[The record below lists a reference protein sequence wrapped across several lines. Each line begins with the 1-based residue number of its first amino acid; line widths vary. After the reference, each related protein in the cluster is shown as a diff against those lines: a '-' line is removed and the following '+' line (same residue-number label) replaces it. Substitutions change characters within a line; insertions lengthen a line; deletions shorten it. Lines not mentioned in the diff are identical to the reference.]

1 MRMESSEK
9 MTKDSIWN
17 MKTKSSN
24 LKVKK
29 ISLRCQK
36 FQISDK
42 FRQTDYKI
50 TLSIYF
56 TRRWL
61 IETNFSAYQD
71 VDFPLNFVK
80 KIGKIIVNFCNSPYI
95 RPFTIES
102 LDEANI
108 VFKWLLCCLFI
119 FIILVVMKSLTL
131 LLRAGILQNSKRL
144 RTFSRPQES

>member
-1 MRMESSEK
+1 MRTERSEK

-50 TLSIYF
+50 ILSIYF

-61 IETNFSAYQD
+61 IETIFSAPIRMLI
-71 VDFPLNFVK
+71 FLWILWK
-80 KIGKIIVNFCNSPYI
+80 K
-95 RPFTIES
+95 
-102 LDEANI
+102 LA
-108 VFKWLLCCLFI
+108 
-119 FIILVVMKSLTL
+119 KS
-131 LLRAGILQNSKRL
+131 
-144 RTFSRPQES
+144 